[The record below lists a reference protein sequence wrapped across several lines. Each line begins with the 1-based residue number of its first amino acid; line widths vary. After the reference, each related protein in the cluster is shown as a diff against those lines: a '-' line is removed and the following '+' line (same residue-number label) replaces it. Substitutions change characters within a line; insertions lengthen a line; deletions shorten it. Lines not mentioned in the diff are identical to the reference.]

1 MRMHSYINVVNYPK
15 NTVKPMNQNLG
26 TLRILSEN
34 KQGERLLTKPSS
46 YALRHYSCF
55 LLLLSCFNAQNVLLV
70 CSYSLAKMT
79 EQCSVMATCKLHLRL
94 APTVDKHNKTCNIN

>member
-34 KQGERLLTKPSS
+34 KQGERLLTKPLWLGFETLFMFF
-46 YALRHYSCF
+46 AII
-55 LLLLSCFNAQNVLLV
+55 
-70 CSYSLAKMT
+70 
-79 EQCSVMATCKLHLRL
+79 VML
-94 APTVDKHNKTCNIN
+94 